1 MSSKEYIKSI
11 TEIIP
16 SNNDLP
22 TISSISEGQNIDVSS
37 NSSSF
42 IDYFSNITLQTWII
56 IILILALLGINI
68 FAYLARGTQETA
80 LIFQNIFG
88 PILKFFGYSALETT
102 KEIINTSS
110 EGSKAGVDIAANTAT
125 DTIDAIQQTAMYPV
139 GTSGTSTGVSIP
151 QGKMSSSSL
160 PQNVNVN
167 QNLNQ
172 NMGQNMNQGL
182 ERDSL
187 SRALDNAKQPNNVSP
202 DDSRSSIQTTGKSGW
217 CYIGEEQGTRTCGEI
232 GVNDTCMSGNVFPNQ
247 AICMNPNLRA

>member
-1 MSSKEYIKSI
+1 MSSSKEYIKSI
-11 TEIIP
+11 IP
-16 SNNDLP
+16 DNDLP
-22 TISSISEGQNIDVSS
+22 TLSPFSENQNIDVSS

-42 IDYFSNITLQTWII
+42 MGYFSNISWKTWIV

-80 LIFQNIFG
+80 LIFNQIFG

-102 KEIINTSS
+102 KQTIDLTAT
-110 EGSKAGVDIAANTAT
+110 GTKAGVDIAANTAT
-125 DTIDAIQQTAMYPV
+125 DTIDAIQQTAV
-139 GTSGTSTGVSIP
+139 GVSIP

-160 PQNVNVN
+160 PQNM
-167 QNLNQ
+167 NQ

-187 SRALDNAKQPNNVSP
+187 SRALDNAKQADNVSP

-217 CYIGEEQGTRTCGEI
+217 CYIGEEQGIRACAEI

>member
-1 MSSKEYIKSI
+1 MSSSKEYIKSI
-11 TEIIP
+11 IP
-16 SNNDLP
+16 DNDLP
-22 TISSISEGQNIDVSS
+22 TLSPFSENQNIDVSS

-42 IDYFSNITLQTWII
+42 MGYFSNISWKTWII
-56 IILILALLGINI
+56 IILVLALLGINI

-80 LIFQNIFG
+80 LLFNQIFG

-102 KEIINTSS
+102 KQTIDLTAT
-110 EGSKAGVDIAANTAT
+110 GTKAGVDIAANTAT
-125 DTIDAIQQTAMYPV
+125 DTIDAIQQTAV
-139 GTSGTSTGVSIP
+139 GVSIP

-160 PQNVNVN
+160 PQNM
-167 QNLNQ
+167 NQ

-187 SRALDNAKQPNNVSP
+187 SRALDNAKQADNVSP

-217 CYIGEEQGTRTCGEI
+217 CYIGEEQGIRACAEI

>member
-11 TEIIP
+11 IP
-16 SNNDLP
+16 DADLP
-22 TISSISEGQNIDVSS
+22 TISSISEVQNIDVSS

-42 IDYFSNITLQTWII
+42 MEYFSSITFQTWII

-68 FAYLARGTQETA
+68 FAYLARGTEETA
-80 LIFQNIFG
+80 LLFNQIFG
-88 PILKFFGYSALETT
+88 PILKFFGYSVLETT
-102 KEIINTSS
+102 KQTINTSS
-110 EGSKAGVDIAANTAT
+110 EGSKAGVDIVANAATN
-125 DTIDAIQQTAMYPV
+125 TIDTIQQTAV
-139 GTSGTSTGVSIP
+139 GTSGTSTGTSIP
-151 QGKMSSSSL
+151 RGQTASSSFPKSL
-160 PQNVNVN
+160 NQNVNVTQN

-172 NMGQNMNQGL
+172 

-187 SRALDNAKQPNNVSP
+187 SRALDNAKQSGNVSP

-217 CYIGEEQGTRTCGEI
+217 CYIGEEQGIRSCSEI

>member
-11 TEIIP
+11 IP
-16 SNNDLP
+16 DAELP
-22 TISSISEGQNIDVSS
+22 TISSISEVQNIDVSS

-42 IDYFSNITLQTWII
+42 IDYFSNISWQTWIV

-68 FAYLARGTQETA
+68 FAYLARGTEETA
-80 LIFQNIFG
+80 LIFG
-88 PILKFFGYSALETT
+88 PILKFFGYSALETS
-102 KEIINTSS
+102 KQIIDTSAT
-110 EGSKAGVDIAANTAT
+110 GSKAGVDIAANTAT

>member
-1 MSSKEYIKSI
+1 MSSSKEYIKSI
-11 TEIIP
+11 IP
-16 SNNDLP
+16 DNDLP
-22 TISSISEGQNIDVSS
+22 TLSPFSENQNIDVSS

-42 IDYFSNITLQTWII
+42 MGYFSNISWKTWIV

-80 LIFQNIFG
+80 LIFNQIFG

-102 KEIINTSS
+102 KQTIDLTAT
-110 EGSKAGVDIAANTAT
+110 GTKAGVDIAANTAT
-125 DTIDAIQQTAMYPV
+125 DTIDAIQQTAV
-139 GTSGTSTGVSIP
+139 GVSIP

-160 PQNVNVN
+160 PQNM
-167 QNLNQ
+167 NQ

-187 SRALDNAKQPNNVSP
+187 SRALDNAKQADNVSP

-217 CYIGEEQGTRTCGEI
+217 CYIGEERGIRSCSQVGP
-232 GVNDTCMSGNVFPNQ
+232 NDQCMSGDIFPTSQ
-247 AICMNPNLRA
+247 VCVNPTLRAN